1 MSTFR
6 NPVGPQPAKVYWR
19 RRLVVLLGLLAV
31 ILVVVLI
38 VVRPG
43 SAESA
48 GSGEEPADTA
58 GTAESESPS
67 PEPIE
72 ADGDAPAC
80 SPGSVALTAVTDKD
94 VYAPEE
100 TPQLSFSLVNTGA
113 EPCLLPVGSDVQEYV
128 ITSGADTIW
137 SSKHCQS
144 APQAQDMILKPN
156 EPVSPA
162 PIAWDRTRS
171 DPSTCEA
178 ERPVVP
184 GGGASYHLGVTVG
197 ELTAADTRQFL
208 LN

>member
-1 MSTFR
+1 MSTLR
-6 NPVGPQPAKVYWR
+6 NPVGPQSAKVYWR
-19 RRLVVLLGLLAV
+19 RRLFVLLGLLAV
-31 ILVVVLI
+31 ILVIVLI

-43 SAESA
+43 SAQSA
-48 GSGEEPADTA
+48 GGDDKPADTA
-58 GTAESESPS
+58 DTSESAEPT

-80 SPGSVALTAVTDKD
+80 APGAISLAAVTDKD
-94 VYAPEE
+94 TYAPEE
-100 TPQLSFSLVNTGA
+100 TPQLSFSLVNTGPQ
-113 EPCLLPVGSDVQEYV
+113 PCLLPVGSDVQEYV

-137 SSKHCQS
+137 SSKHCQT
-144 APQAQDMILKPN
+144 APQAQELILKPN
-156 EPVSPA
+156 EPVSPP

-178 ERPVVP
+178 ERPLVP

-197 ELTAADTRQFL
+197 ELTTEDTRQFL

>member
-19 RRLVVLLGLLAV
+19 RRLIVLLGLLAV
-31 ILVVVLI
+31 ILVIVLI

-43 SAESA
+43 SAQSA
-48 GSGEEPADTA
+48 GGDDKPADTA
-58 GTAESESPS
+58 GTAESSSPT

-80 SPGSVALTAVTDKD
+80 SPGSVTLTAVTDKGT
-94 VYAPEE
+94 YAPEE
-100 TPQLSFSLVNTGA
+100 TPQLSFSLVNTGTA
-113 EPCLLPVGSDVQEYV
+113 PCLLPVGSDVQEYV
-128 ITSGADTIW
+128 ITSGPDTIW

-144 APQAQDMILKPN
+144 APQAQEMILQPN

-162 PIAWDRTRS
+162 PIPWDRTRS

-178 ERPVVP
+178 ERPLVP
-184 GGGASYHLGVTVG
+184 GGGASYHLAVTVG
-197 ELTAADTRQFL
+197 EITSDETRQFL